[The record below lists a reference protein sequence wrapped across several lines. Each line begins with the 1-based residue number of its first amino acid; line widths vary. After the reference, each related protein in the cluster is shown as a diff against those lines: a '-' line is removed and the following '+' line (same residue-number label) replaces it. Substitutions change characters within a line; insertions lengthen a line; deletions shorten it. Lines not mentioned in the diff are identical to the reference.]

1 MAEPQKHR
9 WRPVNPVLDR
19 GVFGHDR
26 QWEHNVVEAIRL
38 GRRAPAAFSL
48 GGADPWL
55 GDGRLNTG
63 ATFFTTEG
71 ASARA
76 QAEEKAARALTN
88 AAIEANRAKVAKAK
102 AKALAERQA
111 MDAAME
117 AERQAA
123 ADRAKARAEQDAE
136 WERAD
141 AERRERQRRIAKIV
155 AEQLREKEQ
164 PHFDQLQA
172 DAKRR
177 LKERE
182 LIFKNK
188 WQCIACKSL
197 KITCELEGAGYNLA
211 CQSCGAKAWGK
222 HATLARMAMLAA

>member
-1 MAEPQKHR
+1 MAEPPKHR
-9 WRPVNPVLDR
+9 WRPVSPLLYR

-26 QWEHNVVEAIRL
+26 QWEHDVVEAIRL
-38 GRRAPAAFSL
+38 GRPAPAAFSL

-55 GDGRLNTG
+55 GEGRLHTG
-63 ATFFTTEG
+63 EVYYTTEG
-71 ASARA
+71 VIARDLAS
-76 QAEEKAARALTN
+76 EKAARALTK
-88 AAIEANRAKVAKAK
+88 AAIEANREKVAKAK
-102 AKALAERQA
+102 AKARAERQA

-117 AERQAA
+117 AERQAYE
-123 ADRAKARAEQDAE
+123 AKARALREARAEEDAE

-141 AERRERQRRIAKIV
+141 AERRARGETIV
-155 AEQLREKEQ
+155 ADL
-164 PHFDQLQA
+164 LQK
-172 DAKRR
+172 DAQRR

-197 KITCELEGAGYNLA
+197 KITCEPEGTGYNLA

-222 HATLARMAMLAA
+222 HATLFKMTALRA